1 MMVTLSKAAFAR
13 LVGLSRAAITKL
25 CHSGRIPVLPN
36 GKLDANQALAAYKQT
51 QQVGREISAE
61 NGRTSGNRKK
71 SAVEAISEDDSQPI
85 VIGGSTSII
94 TQFNKAKTVEKTFQ
108 AKLKQLEYEKEKGL
122 LVLKTEVEA
131 DAANMA
137 EELRGRLFATAATI
151 ITCAGDKV
159 VIPANAMM
167 MIHNPLACVCGYAA
181 DLRDKADSLDK
192 VRDSV
197 IAAYRSKTAL
207 SPEKL
212 IELMDAETWL
222 NADEAVALG
231 FADDLDSAI
240 RIAASMNNGIV
251 MVNGI
256 SFDLSR
262 FINVPAAL
270 IENCAIQEI
279 SDTTHVKPWAKNE
292 DEIVDLET
300 LKNNQPDLY
309 EKIIN
314 EGKVIGQSEERKRIQ
329 EIENLA
335 PLGHTELVNKAKFE
349 TGVTAATMAIE
360 ILNAE
365 KGQSKAYLENRQDDA
380 NQLQNTHDNQ
390 PASTQHEEQKRI
402 ITNAIAAGFTKNR

>member
-1 MMVTLSKAAFAR
+1 MPETTPSWWEIHNATDPDEAELLLYGYIGEWDDISSRDIVKALSDITAKTINVKVNSYGGSVFTAQ
-13 LVGLSRAAITKL
+13 AIF
-25 CHSGRIPVLPN
+25 S
-36 GKLDANQALAAYKQT
+36 ALK
-51 QQVGREISAE
+51 RH
-61 NGRTSGNRKK
+61 
-71 SAVEAISEDDSQPI
+71 SAVINVFIDGI
-85 VIGGSTSII
+85 
-94 TQFNKAKTVEKTFQ
+94 
-108 AKLKQLEYEKEKGL
+108 
-122 LVLKTEVEA
+122 
-131 DAANMA
+131 AAS
-137 EELRGRLFATAATI
+137 AATI

-197 IAAYRSKTAL
+197 IAAYRTKTAL

-251 MVNGI
+251 IVNGI

-314 EGKVIGQSEERKRIQ
+314 EGKVIGQSEERQRIQ
-329 EIENLA
+329 EIEKLA
-335 PLGHTELVNKAKFE
+335 PPGHSELVNKAKFE

-380 NQLQNTHDNQ
+380 SPLQNTHDNQ
-390 PASTQHEEQKRI
+390 PASAQHEEQKRI